1 MSSKVLITGGTG
13 FVGIYIVHQL
23 AAAGYDLSVLLRKES
38 KTAQDILSIHP
49 NIKMIYG
56 DLTDL
61 NSLDIACAGQDI
73 VIHVAAMVSFD
84 PAMRKAMYKTNVN
97 GTTNLVNA
105 CLSSSVKKLIY
116 ISSIAA
122 ISDLPDSPNH
132 DETIPWDIK
141 TNHSDYAISKH
152 AAEMEVWRGS
162 AEGLEVGILNP
173 SVVLGRYEEGHH
185 AMKIF
190 NMVRDGLA
198 FYPTG
203 STGWVDVRDVALAVL
218 AYIEKGLFNQQFIIN
233 GCNTAYR
240 DVMNKIAIAYK
251 KKLPQYALHRSIA
264 IPTIRFYS
272 LFSGLFKKYQPTQ
285 ISIVKS
291 LFKHNQYD
299 NSLSVNELG
308 LAYRSL
314 DETIQWVTSQQG
326 PWRLK
331 L

>member
-185 AMKIF
+185 ASRPRSPPAAS
-190 NMVRDGLA
+190 VR
-198 FYPTG
+198 T
-203 STGWVDVRDVALAVL
+203 STAV
-218 AYIEKGLFNQQFIIN
+218 
-233 GCNTAYR
+233 
-240 DVMNKIAIAYK
+240 
-251 KKLPQYALHRSIA
+251 
-264 IPTIRFYS
+264 
-272 LFSGLFKKYQPTQ
+272 
-285 ISIVKS
+285 
-291 LFKHNQYD
+291 
-299 NSLSVNELG
+299 
-308 LAYRSL
+308 
-314 DETIQWVTSQQG
+314 
-326 PWRLK
+326 
-331 L
+331 